1 MEADRDRNHHN
12 KKRTGGANQL
22 IVPPVLFVGRITSSE
37 GGSDDPKYK
46 GDIES
51 ILGDAFG
58 RVNELYIAAHIIG
71 NA

>member
-1 MEADRDRNHHN
+1 M
-12 KKRTGGANQL
+12 

-46 GDIES
+46 GDIEL